1 MLNGM
6 TFLPHLKGSFLHG
19 AAFLDGKKIVVG
31 MTARGKDADKFWFS
45 LFHELAHIVLGHIG
59 QPNGTTEDDEK
70 KAGMWARDILIPND
84 DFERFKNGND
94 YSEKSVLQFAQKQG
108 IAPGIV
114 VGRMQVEGI
123 IRFNMLNN
131 LKEKYVIA

>member
-1 MLNGM
+1 M
-6 TFLPHLKGSFLHG
+6 FLPHLKESFLHG

-59 QPNGTTEDDEK
+59 QLNGTTEDDEK
-70 KAGMWARDILIPND
+70 KADMWARDILIPND
-84 DFERFKNGND
+84 DFERFKNGNN
-94 YSEKSVLQFAQKQG
+94 YSKKSVLQFAQKQG

>member
-1 MLNGM
+1 M
-6 TFLPHLKGSFLHG
+6 HG

-59 QPNGTTEDDEK
+59 QLNGTTEDDEK
-70 KAGMWARDILIPND
+70 KADMWARDILIPND

-94 YSEKSVLQFAQKQG
+94 YSEKSVLQFAKRQG

>member
-1 MLNGM
+1 
-6 TFLPHLKGSFLHG
+6 
-19 AAFLDGKKIVVG
+19 
-31 MTARGKDADKFWFS
+31 
-45 LFHELAHIVLGHIG
+45 ELAHIVLGHIG
-59 QPNGTTEDDEK
+59 QPNGTTKDDEK
-70 KAGMWARDILIPND
+70 KADMWARDILIPND

-131 LKEKYVIA
+131 LKEKYVMA